1 MATEYQPDD
10 RTSTRPTSD
19 MSVRMKLPPDLV
31 RNATGYGGEPGR
43 RWLARLPALVADAA
57 RRWQMEDVAPVQGLS
72 FNYLVRGRRGGRGVV
87 AKFLWAPD
95 VLAAETTWLK
105 LQHANGAVR
114 VFDTAPDMNAYLMA
128 DLAPLTPLT
137 AADDAAATETLATLI
152 SRTSGLPAPAELPRI
167 ATWFAD
173 LPQLE
178 RQPLAG
184 VDAAIVGQARA
195 VADALATRPAEERL
209 LHGDLHHDNVLAPA
223 ATSHWTVIDPKGVVG
238 DPAHECAAL
247 FRNGLGGTTP
257 AHLPR
262 ILRTRLSILA
272 DVTGFEPQRI
282 AGWGFAQTVLSCCWA
297 AQAGRDRHLERGWA
311 VAHALRSLIE

>member
-1 MATEYQPDD
+1 
-10 RTSTRPTSD
+10 
-19 MSVRMKLPPDLV
+19 MKLP
-31 RNATGYGGEPGR
+31 T
-43 RWLARLPALVADAA
+43 LVADAA
-57 RRWQMEDVAPVQGLS
+57 RRWQMKGLEPVQGLS
-72 FNYLVRGRRGGRGVV
+72 FNYLARGRRRGRGVV

-105 LQHANGAVR
+105 LQQANGTVQ
-114 VFDTAPDMNAYLMA
+114 VFDTAPDLNAYLMA

-152 SRTSGLPAPAELPRI
+152 SRTSGLPAPAHLPRI

-178 RQPLAG
+178 RQPPAG

-195 VADALATRPAEERL
+195 VADALATTPAEERL

-223 ATSHWTVIDPKGVVG
+223 ATGHWTVIDPKGMVG

-247 FRNGLGGTTP
+247 FRNGLDGTTP
-257 AHLPR
+257 THLPH
-262 ILRTRLSILA
+262 ILRTRLAILA
-272 DVTGFEPQRI
+272 EVTGFDPQRI
-282 AGWGFAQTVLSCCWA
+282 AGWGFAQTVLSCSWA
-297 AQAGRDRHLERGWA
+297 AQARAGRQQTRGWE
-311 VAHALRSLIE
+311 VANILRTLCD

>member
-1 MATEYQPDD
+1 MTAQAPR
-10 RTSTRPTSD
+10 RTADT
-19 MSVRMKLPPDLV
+19 SVRMRLPPDLV
-31 RNATGYGGEPGR
+31 RNVAGYGGEPGR
-43 RWLARLPALVADAA
+43 RWLARLPALVAAAA
-57 RRWQMEDVAPVQGLS
+57 RRWQLKDVAPLQGLS
-72 FNYLVRGRRGGRGVV
+72 FNYLVRGRCGERRVV
-87 AKFLWAPD
+87 AKFLWAPE

-105 LQHANGAVR
+105 LQQANGAVQ
-114 VFDTAPDMNAYLMA
+114 VFETAPDLNAYLMA

-152 SRTSGLPAPAELPRI
+152 SRTSGLPAPADLPRI

-178 RQPLAG
+178 RQPPAG

-195 VADALATRPAEERL
+195 VADALATTPAEERL
-209 LHGDLHHDNVLAPA
+209 LHGDLHHDNVLTPA
-223 ATSHWTVIDPKGVVG
+223 ATGHWTVIDPKGVVG

-247 FRNGLGGTTP
+247 FRNGLDGTTP

-262 ILRTRLSILA
+262 ILRTRLAILA
-272 DVTGFEPQRI
+272 DVTGFELQRI

-311 VAHALRSLIE
+311 VAQALRSLTE